1 MKDKH
6 GIAVEVGDLVRVL
19 EIDSGFLSTLPDDER
34 LLHEAMLNQEYEIDE
49 IVEESTKASVS
60 FWKETP
66 EGLYHSGLYML
77 SHEFELVKKDGEA
90 NAT

>member
-6 GIAVEVGDLVRVL
+6 GVVVEAGDLVRVL
-19 EIDSGFLSTLPDDER
+19 EINDDFLNILPDDER

-66 EGLYHSGLYML
+66 EGLYHGGLYML
-77 SHEFELVKKDGEA
+77 SHEFELVKKAGDA